1 METDKVTIDI
11 RSPGSGVVQEILVKE
26 EDTVVVGQAVATV
39 SLGEEGVVAAADPA
53 PAAATEVD
61 AAPVAAEVEAVHSQ
75 EAVESHHE
83 ERVPLIEFPQRRTSD
98 GQVISM
104 LTAEDRIKLG
114 LSPAAAVQ
122 APSLRTPIFTS
133 FNIGSDPSWKNYM
146 PNYEDHLRR
155 RPISEREIESIM
167 LGGAGD

>member
-1 METDKVTIDI
+1 MTIDI

-39 SLGEEGVVAAADPA
+39 SLGEEGVAAATDPA